1 MSSDSFD
8 FSSHYDDED
17 DHGSARKLPGY
28 LLYVGLA
35 SVLSGFAVGV
45 YGVLYAITNT
55 QQLITG
61 GIGYILC
68 TVVPIALLLLIIAK
82 HESARRDSN
91 SGRYDSVGG
100 NKLLKN
106 FRKFVVL
113 AGLIAA
119 ALPIW
124 VLLTP
129 IAQTI

>member
-1 MSSDSFD
+1 MNSDSFN
-8 FSSHYDDED
+8 FSGDYDDED
-17 DHGSARKLPGY
+17 YSGTARKLPVY
-28 LLYVGLA
+28 LLYIGLA
-35 SVLSGFAVGV
+35 SVLCGFAVGV
-45 YGVLYAITNT
+45 YGLMYALTDT

-61 GIGYILC
+61 GIGYVLC

-82 HESARRDSN
+82 HESARRDPN

-129 IAQTI
+129 IAQSI